1 MNENIAAASVH
12 CDLQTMLFAVS
23 KVRLHTILTL
33 LVALQTILGQ
43 RQRAGTLCVR
53 RLQLRCGNSLD
64 DGFDHVNLQPTLLS
78 ETMSMVPAQTSRA
91 EYARGLN

>member
-1 MNENIAAASVH
+1 MNENIAAASVR

-43 RQRAGTLCVR
+43 CQRAGMLCVHQ
-53 RLQLRCGNSLD
+53 LQLRCGRVLD
-64 DGFDHVNLQPTLLS
+64 DCFDHVNLQPTLLS
-78 ETMSMVPAQTSRA
+78 ETMSMVSAQTSRA